1 MSGVDINAEL
11 QDAGATLR
19 DSRIAMHGA
28 NAASSKLG
36 VFLIA
41 AIACCLGAD
50 RVLAVTPESPEVL
63 AMIDRAIAHLDK
75 QTPDTTHDEVGSK
88 CLIALAYLKRGAP
101 EDHPRIVAALKACQE
116 SVASEKARNYNY
128 GKAIAIIFLAELNSA
143 SHRDLINKYVS
154 MLEEHQK
161 PHGGFGYIT
170 ELTGDTSQTQYAA
183 LAYWELM
190 NHGISPD
197 PTSVQNCLAWIMRTR
212 DPKGVWGYQGVD
224 PGPNGKLVEQT
235 SNPGVSMA
243 AAGMCT
249 SMLLG
254 NCLGLLNPP
263 TTEVEAAAVEDLPP
277 ALRREAAA
285 PTKVRAPALPS
296 GSIDRDQLKTALEA
310 GREWYAKNF
319 SLEVPNYQSYYLY
332 SVERYKSFEE
342 FLSGERIEEPPW
354 YNQGVAMLKKS
365 QQPGGSW
372 NDGTGDAVSTAFSV
386 LFLLRSTRKSI
397 EASLGQGTLVGG
409 RGLPRDLS
417 KVRIQGGKLVVQRQP
432 TEVDQ
437 LLGMLDDSN
446 ADGLDSLLD
455 DPAALQVTD
464 VGPEQARRLEQV
476 VKSGSAGVRLLAVRA
491 LGKLRDVDHAPT
503 LIFALTDPD
512 KRVVREARD
521 GLRLI
526 SRNFEGYG
534 PPDNFEE
541 ADRTQAIGRWKA
553 WYGTARPESPPL
565 P

>member
-1 MSGVDINAEL
+1 
-11 QDAGATLR
+11 
-19 DSRIAMHGA
+19 
-28 NAASSKLG
+28 
-36 VFLIA
+36 
-41 AIACCLGAD
+41 
-50 RVLAVTPESPEVL
+50 
-63 AMIDRAIAHLDK
+63 
-75 QTPDTTHDEVGSK
+75 
-88 CLIALAYLKRGAP
+88 
-101 EDHPRIVAALKACQE
+101 DHPRIVAALNACRE
-116 SVASEKARNYNY
+116 SVASEKTRNYNY

-154 MLEEHQK
+154 LLEEHQK
-161 PHGGFGYIT
+161 PHGGFGYIS

-197 PTSVQNCLAWIMRTR
+197 PDSVQKCLAWIMRTR
-212 DPKGVWGYQGVD
+212 DPSGVWGYQGVD
-224 PGPNGKLVEQT
+224 PGPNGKLVLQT

-263 TTEVEAAAVEDLPP
+263 TADVEIAAPEDLPP
-277 ALRREAAA
+277 ALRREEAKQE
-285 PTKVRAPALPS
+285 KVRAPALPS
-296 GSIDRDQLKTALEA
+296 GSIDRDQLLSALEA
-310 GREWYAKNF
+310 GRDWYSKNF
-319 SLEVPNYQSYYLY
+319 TVTAASYQSYYLY

-342 FLSGERIEEPPW
+342 FLSGQRVDEPQW
-354 YNQGVAMLKKS
+354 YNEGFEMLKKS

-372 NDGTGDAVSTAFSV
+372 NDGSGDAVSTAFSV
-386 LFLLRSTRKSI
+386 LFLLRSTQKSI

-446 ADGLDSLLD
+446 ADALDSLLD

-526 SRNFEGYG
+526 SRNFEGFG

-541 ADRTQAIGRWKA
+541 ADRKQAIGRWKA